1 MTDLTEELVLVSYN
15 LVKLL
20 KVFDGND
27 MNDIEK
33 YKLLKHEVEELTERF
48 EKEVK

>member
-1 MTDLTEELVLVSYN
+1 MKILTEELVIIANN
-15 LVKLL
+15 LVELL

-48 EKEVK
+48 EKEKS